1 MVPLCV
7 RGVASPPVETGA
19 GGDDRGEQGDV
30 AVAPDQPALPVD
42 VQDLRRRNGEVGP
55 PHPDG
60 QPDAGGPEEHDVGAA
75 PADLLGRRER
85 RHRADDAFTEG
96 DDGEEDGDPQKG
108 RREVEG
114 QEGEDDS
121 TRLRKNDCRGVGSA
135 RGASLRRLARGPQ
148 PLGRYRTHHD
158 IAEHHD
164 LAVDLATRDD
174 RRCPVARA
182 PRTPRERAAT
192 RACPTA
198 TTKVRCT
205 GAHRAD
211 RSSGR
216 HQTSHRQLSS
226 PGRRLQGR
234 PGRQRGPG
242 HPGRAVAGAGCQ
254 VDHHRRDGRDG
265 GVQPGQYRLRRRGR
279 PGQPWAVPAAR
290 LVGNPRAA
298 NESNDFVDVLLQGA
312 DCGAR
317 LPLARADHRRTQDT
331 AQRRPLPLHP
341 VLGPGRADG
350 RYFDGRP
357 LAAWEAARQ
366 RTHQRMRRRRPRGSS
381 AFR

>member
-1 MVPLCV
+1 MWVGVGRGRRGGAARHAAPIAASGHGEQDGREQDDGGAGDEQVVPGVEPADEGGIQEEDGEDVEADGDRDREHRPDLADAMVPLCV

-135 RGASLRRLARGPQ
+135 SGASLRRLARGPQ

-174 RRCPVARA
+174 R
-182 PRTPRERAAT
+182 
-192 RACPTA
+192 
-198 TTKVRCT
+198 
-205 GAHRAD
+205 
-211 RSSGR
+211 
-216 HQTSHRQLSS
+216 
-226 PGRRLQGR
+226 
-234 PGRQRGPG
+234 
-242 HPGRAVAGAGCQ
+242 
-254 VDHHRRDGRDG
+254 
-265 GVQPGQYRLRRRGR
+265 
-279 PGQPWAVPAAR
+279 
-290 LVGNPRAA
+290 
-298 NESNDFVDVLLQGA
+298 
-312 DCGAR
+312 
-317 LPLARADHRRTQDT
+317 
-331 AQRRPLPLHP
+331 
-341 VLGPGRADG
+341 
-350 RYFDGRP
+350 
-357 LAAWEAARQ
+357 
-366 RTHQRMRRRRPRGSS
+366 
-381 AFR
+381 